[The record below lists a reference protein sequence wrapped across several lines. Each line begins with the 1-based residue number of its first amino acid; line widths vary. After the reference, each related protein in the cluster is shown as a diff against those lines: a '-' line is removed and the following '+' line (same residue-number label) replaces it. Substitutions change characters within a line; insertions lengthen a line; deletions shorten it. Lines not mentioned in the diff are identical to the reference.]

1 MNSSGMT
8 EIDITVKHRASPEF
22 APSPL
27 ALTLSIHMGEH
38 EEHSI
43 GGCNARFPSFRVPL
57 SLAQGEGAA
66 RVRVA
71 HQSGSPTSVKRSRL
85 APIQGTMVHDNDHLH
100 ILHTASESCGQSRS
114 RSRSRSF
121 RARPIT
127 RSPGTR
133 RTTGFLRRPPRGGH
147 GHGARVSPPRQG
159 AHGGPGVRGGNG
171 NQHPGIPPTFPKA
184 HSTSVPVPVIFYMYP
199 VMCVRREKVTG
210 VRRNRFTL
218 PPSTAPIHSPTTAG
232 MSTQQNRESHHGVF
246 NENVSENDGDD
257 DDDDRAVFAQDG
269 AIISE
274 KNQEGLR
281 ARLEKQWDAE
291 QEKHEKIMER
301 IGEKERYKTKADPP
315 ASSSDNNS
323 KKERRDIERRKKEED
338 RVIYDHI
345 IARLAELDNS
355 GSITAE
361 PGIRLVTPS
370 TPSTTEPMSPTSPTS
385 TSSTR
390 PTPTP
395 RSSTSQTS
403 SFLSKKIATF
413 PRPSPRLYNKSTKRE
428 SEEGNDCMGEWGYGS
443 THDVEGSV
451 GKKWDDVVDSRDQE
465 DERQAK
471 RALIQDVGYHRMR
484 ALSTAH
490 SLASKRESARR
501 LLQNLRHDEWDSFSD
516 WYVNCWIGWDSS
528 MNDYTW
534 WDSTKRDKI
543 ICSRQVHL
551 GHEEEWRPHVCYC
564 SIRVPVRY
572 CGSLF
577 YHAWFMYSSLRV
589 KEVFFYGRFSWSLT
603 LGRATRS

>member
-85 APIQGTMVHDNDHLH
+85 APIRGTMVHDDDHLH
-100 ILHTASESCGQSRS
+100 IPHTASESCGRSRS

-133 RTTGFLRRPPRGGH
+133 RTTGFLRRPPRGGR

-184 HSTSVPVPVIFYMYP
+184 HSTSVP
-199 VMCVRREKVTG
+199 
-210 VRRNRFTL
+210 RNRFTL

-246 NENVSENDGDD
+246 NENVSEKDGE
-257 DDDDRAVFAQDG
+257 
-269 AIISE
+269 IISE

-291 QEKHEKIMER
+291 QEKLEK
-301 IGEKERYKTKADPP
+301 
-315 ASSSDNNS
+315 
-323 KKERRDIERRKKEED
+323 
-338 RVIYDHI
+338 
-345 IARLAELDNS
+345 
-355 GSITAE
+355 
-361 PGIRLVTPS
+361 
-370 TPSTTEPMSPTSPTS
+370 
-385 TSSTR
+385 
-390 PTPTP
+390 
-395 RSSTSQTS
+395 Q
-403 SFLSKKIATF
+403 
-413 PRPSPRLYNKSTKRE
+413 
-428 SEEGNDCMGEWGYGS
+428 W
-443 THDVEGSV
+443 
-451 GKKWDDVVDSRDQE
+451 
-465 DERQAK
+465 
-471 RALIQDVGYHRMR
+471 
-484 ALSTAH
+484 
-490 SLASKRESARR
+490 
-501 LLQNLRHDEWDSFSD
+501 
-516 WYVNCWIGWDSS
+516 
-528 MNDYTW
+528 
-534 WDSTKRDKI
+534 
-543 ICSRQVHL
+543 
-551 GHEEEWRPHVCYC
+551 
-564 SIRVPVRY
+564 
-572 CGSLF
+572 
-577 YHAWFMYSSLRV
+577 
-589 KEVFFYGRFSWSLT
+589 
-603 LGRATRS
+603 